1 MATKH
6 TLGPDHV
13 FFTERLERAI
23 AGKEPQEQLT
33 IIEELKKQAERDKQ
47 AGYGPPQD
55 EITAA
60 RRKWLRIYDEH
71 LAPVLIDAE
80 ALS

>member
-6 TLGPDHV
+6 TPGWL
-13 FFTERLERAI
+13 TERLERAI

-33 IIEELKKQAERDKQ
+33 IIEELIKQAERDKQ

-55 EITAA
+55 EINAA